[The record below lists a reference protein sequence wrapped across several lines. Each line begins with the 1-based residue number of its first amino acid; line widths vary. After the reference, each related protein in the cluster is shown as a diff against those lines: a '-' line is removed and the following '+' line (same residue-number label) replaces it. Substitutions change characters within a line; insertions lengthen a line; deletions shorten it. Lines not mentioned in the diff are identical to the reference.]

1 MPRWLRRTLARIHAL
16 SASGAFRLTHK
27 AESEALR
34 LGCSAA
40 DVRDIVGSLTASD
53 FHERLTSKLSGE
65 WMYIFAPQVADTTM
79 YVKIVLRAQCVVV
92 SFHED
97 EASQTDA

>member
-1 MPRWLRRTLARIHAL
+1 VPRWLTRARALVRIHAL

-27 AESEALR
+27 AESEALL

-53 FHERLTSKLSGE
+53 FCERLTSTLSGE
-65 WMYIFAPQVADTTM
+65 WIDDVRQDRSEGSMRRG
-79 YVKIVLRAQCVVV
+79 VLP
-92 SFHED
+92 
-97 EASQTDA
+97 